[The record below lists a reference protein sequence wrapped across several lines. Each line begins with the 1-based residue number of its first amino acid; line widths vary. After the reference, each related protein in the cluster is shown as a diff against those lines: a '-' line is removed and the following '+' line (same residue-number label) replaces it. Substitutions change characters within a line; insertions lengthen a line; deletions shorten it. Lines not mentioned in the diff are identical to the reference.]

1 MKRILYSIFMIMTV
15 NTINAQE
22 KNVDKVQWSVT
33 AMLPPAS
40 GQSVQP
46 GVAGPVAGISNNV
59 MIVAGGANFPAAMPW
74 NGGVKN
80 YKQDI
85 YIFRKD
91 EKGNVLPDIVS
102 RQTLPQPLAYSA
114 SVSTLTGL
122 IYAGGEND
130 HGPTDK
136 VTRLTC
142 DATGNIDFAT
152 LPSLPVA
159 LTNLSGAYYQHTLYV
174 AGGESVSGPSAKFFS
189 LDLSTPGAAWQTLA
203 DIPVAV
209 SHAVMAI
216 QDGGVY
222 LIGGR
227 RKNSNGISDIFN
239 TTYRYDLHTKVWT
252 LKDPL
257 PYPVSAGTG
266 LTVGDHEILF
276 CSGDKGEV
284 FSKVEALNA
293 AIIAATDSIKK
304 ETLTNE
310 KKALLNAHPGFT
322 KEVWLYNTTTGR
334 WKAINALTM
343 EGPVTT
349 TAFLWNGVIM
359 IPSGEIKAGVR
370 TPVIIS
376 GTLFFN

>member
-1 MKRILYSIFMIMTV
+1 MKRILYSIFMMITV
-15 NTINAQE
+15 NTINAQV
-22 KNVDKVQWSVT
+22 KTVDKVQWSV
-33 AMLPPAS
+33 AAVLPPAT
-40 GQSVQP
+40 GQPVQP
-46 GVAGPVAGISNNV
+46 GVAGPVTGISNDV
-59 MIVAGGANFPAAMPW
+59 MIVAGGANFPGAMPW
-74 NGGVKN
+74 NGGIKN

-91 EKGNVLPDIVS
+91 EKGNILPGIVS

-114 SVSTLTGL
+114 NVSIPEAL

-136 VTRLTC
+136 VMQLTC
-142 DATGNIDFAT
+142 STAGEISFTT

-159 LTNLSGAYYQHTLYV
+159 LTNLSGAYHQHTLYV

-189 LDLSTPGAAWQTLA
+189 LDISTPGAAWQTLA

-222 LIGGR
+222 LVGGR
-227 RKNSNGISDIFN
+227 RKNTNGISDIFN
-239 TTYRYDLHTKVWT
+239 TTYRYDLYSKAWT
-252 LKDPL
+252 LKEPL
-257 PYPVSAGTG
+257 PYSVSAGTG
-266 LTVGDHEILF
+266 LAVGDHEILF
-276 CSGDKGEV
+276 CSGDKGAI

-293 AIIAATDSIKK
+293 AISTAADALKK

-310 KKALLNAHPGFT
+310 KKTLLNTHPGFT
-322 KEVWLYNTTTGR
+322 KEVLLYNTTTGQ
-334 WKAINALTM
+334 WKTTNALTM

-376 GTLFFN
+376 GKLFFN